1 MLRVKIVTGKN
12 VHKILNIEP
21 ANRFAILIPE
31 RGEIRG
37 VERMVDRR
45 FDQLAQL
52 MAASGSRRRWLAL
65 FAGLI
70 AGGRVANTAADDGI
84 AIADA
89 SGGD

>member
-1 MLRVKIVTGKN
+1 
-12 VHKILNIEP
+12 
-21 ANRFAILIPE
+21 
-31 RGEIRG
+31 
-37 VERMVDRR
+37 VERVDERR
-45 FDQLAQL
+45 FDRLAQL
-52 MAASGSRRRWLAL
+52 MATSGSRRRWLAL